1 MKIIT
6 AAVFYLL
13 YWFICFLCTGTDK
26 KNLAGLRSYPDEV
39 QARVR
44 REPQLAGS
52 IPKAKSMP
60 AILLS
65 NLLLFTAVFSI
76 LGAALKQ
83 ELAAKGIEFVSR
95 YSFWAIFRSEHDFR
109 LYTPEEDLAVC
120 ERIRR
125 PMPAGA
131 VLSWLAFLV
140 FLRLTAGVSPW
151 FGVPACLLADYAAMC
166 TCLGIS
172 YGRLVRELRKGD
184 YK

>member
-6 AAVFYLL
+6 AAVFYLV

-60 AILLS
+60 A
-65 NLLLFTAVFSI
+65 
-76 LGAALKQ
+76 GA
-83 ELAAKGIEFVSR
+83 
-95 YSFWAIFRSEHDFR
+95 
-109 LYTPEEDLAVC
+109 
-120 ERIRR
+120 
-125 PMPAGA
+125 M
-131 VLSWLAFLV
+131 LSWLAFLV

-151 FGVPACLLADYAAMC
+151 FGVPACLLAVYAAMC

-172 YGRLVRELRKGD
+172 YGRLIRELRKGD

>member
-6 AAVFYLL
+6 AAVFYLV

-76 LGAALKQ
+76 LGAALKNV
-83 ELAAKGIEFVSR
+83 LGLDGYWTA
-95 YSFWAIFRSEHDFR
+95 FWYF
-109 LYTPEEDLAVC
+109 
-120 ERIRR
+120 
-125 PMPAGA
+125 
-131 VLSWLAFLV
+131 LAFGEGLGLFDLV
-140 FLRLTAGVSPW
+140 VIDLIWSAYRHKDTAAHGVTPRAAVFYYSS
-151 FGVPACLLADYAAMC
+151 VP
-166 TCLGIS
+166 S
-172 YGRLVRELRKGD
+172 VS
-184 YK
+184 

>member
-1 MKIIT
+1 MKIII

-76 LGAALKQ
+76 LGAALKNVLGLDGYWTQ
-83 ELAAKGIEFVSR
+83 TEALGGDCCDYWYVGDKS
-95 YSFWAIFRSEHDFR
+95 
-109 LYTPEEDLAVC
+109 
-120 ERIRR
+120 
-125 PMPAGA
+125 PA
-131 VLSWLAFLV
+131 
-140 FLRLTAGVSPW
+140 
-151 FGVPACLLADYAAMC
+151 LADYRD
-166 TCLGIS
+166 LERI
-172 YGRLVRELRKGD
+172 
-184 YK
+184 

>member
-6 AAVFYLL
+6 AAVFYLV

-76 LGAALKQ
+76 LGAALKNVLGLDGYWTQ
-83 ELAAKGIEFVSR
+83 TEALGGDSCDYWYVGDKS
-95 YSFWAIFRSEHDFR
+95 
-109 LYTPEEDLAVC
+109 
-120 ERIRR
+120 
-125 PMPAGA
+125 PA
-131 VLSWLAFLV
+131 
-140 FLRLTAGVSPW
+140 
-151 FGVPACLLADYAAMC
+151 LADYRD
-166 TCLGIS
+166 LERI
-172 YGRLVRELRKGD
+172 
-184 YK
+184 